1 MTETNAVI
9 RLNAKNLSFLISIY
23 ALVKEAGGSDLNI
36 LKSNYKNIKV
46 KEKKVLI
53 FGQIHSFPVV
63 EVSH

>member
-1 MTETNAVI
+1 MLKI
-9 RLNAKNLSFLISIY
+9 CHFHLFIYHFLISIY

-46 KEKKVLI
+46 KEKKVLL

>member
-1 MTETNAVI
+1 MFI
-9 RLNAKNLSFLISIY
+9 YRFLISIY